1 MADRVPSPSPVPFHA
16 PRRPAARA
24 VLLAAGAALASAVP
38 SAPARAVG
46 HPAHPPAATQD
57 SGVVRGTVRTATAG
71 GGAGG
76 GAGSGLAGAE
86 VVVTPLRPA
95 GAPPTLVVAQRQY
108 TSDDGSFRVAGI
120 PTGRAT
126 VAVRRVGY
134 RPRTIEIDVPG
145 TTPVAVALE
154 QIPQQVAAV
163 VVRERQRGPY
173 TGWLQHFNRRRDAGF
188 GRFLGL
194 AEIDRQNAMRTT
206 DLLRLMP
213 GVQISSGGFGMSAV
227 RLRNASCPPFVW
239 IDGTPA
245 TAGYL
250 DVDAFPPGTLAG
262 IEVYNGVG
270 SVPMELRGPR
280 GEERCGVIALWSR
293 MPEPRPRSRKAIT
306 AEDLARLV
314 ESATVY
320 TAEQVDVAARSD
332 GEHPVTPAYPDSLR
346 RARIPGE
353 ALVEFVV
360 DTTGHVEIETLSV
373 VSATHPAFGRAARDA
388 IHAAAFTP
396 AQRQGRLVRQ
406 LVQLPVRFEAR

>member
-1 MADRVPSPSPVPFHA
+1 
-16 PRRPAARA
+16 
-24 VLLAAGAALASAVP
+24 
-38 SAPARAVG
+38 
-46 HPAHPPAATQD
+46 
-57 SGVVRGTVRTATAG
+57 VVRGTVRTTAP
-71 GGAGG
+71 GG

-86 VVVTPLRPA
+86 VVVTPVRPA
-95 GAPPTLVVAQRQY
+95 GAPATLVVAQRQY
-108 TSDDGSFRVAGI
+108 TTDDGSFRVVGI
-120 PTGRAT
+120 PAGRAT

-134 RPRTIEIDVPG
+134 RPRTLEIDVPG
-145 TTPVAVALE
+145 TAPVALTLE

-188 GRFLGL
+188 GRFLGR
-194 AEIDRQNAMRTT
+194 AEIERQNAIRTT

-213 GVQISSGGFGMSAV
+213 GVQISSGIGTSAV
-227 RLRNASCPPFVW
+227 RMRNANCPPFVW

-250 DVDAFPPGTLAG
+250 DVDAFPPGTLDG

-293 MPEPRPRSRKAIT
+293 MPDSRPRGKKAIT

-332 GEHPVTPAYPDSLR
+332 GDHPVTPSYPDSLR

-360 DTTGHVEIETLSV
+360 DTTGRVEVETLSV

-388 IHAAAFTP
+388 VHSAAFTP

-406 LVQLPVRFEAR
+406 LVQLPVKFEAR